1 MAAEIKQRF
10 RLLKVE
16 RIKTFSEPAVDRRM
30 QFARLLHLAPVA
42 LEACEAH
49 GGAEF
54 LASAVKSTP
63 SSQARSRL
71 QLVE

>member
-1 MAAEIKQRF
+1 
-10 RLLKVE
+10 
-16 RIKTFSEPAVDRRM
+16 M